1 MNIKRVALFVIM
13 AVAFFSIGIYSQTKF
28 NPDALVVPGNTYSGE
43 NLGFTVTAAINS
55 RIEGFFAIK
64 VNGNWVPLLTG
75 SEASAMRLDSR
86 DQAGTQNR
94 PSS

>member
-43 NLGFTVTAAINS
+43 NLGFTVTATSNG

-64 VNGNWVPLLTG
+64 VNGKWVPLPTE
-75 SEASAMRLDSR
+75 SEPTYKRLDSR
-86 DQAGTQNR
+86 
-94 PSS
+94 